1 MVKNSFIDLAV
12 VLRRRSRGEAD
23 RVVTVLTKR
32 YGKLQVVAK
41 GIRKNGARRSSHIEL
56 FNTVKV
62 QVIKGKAGF
71 ILGQTELVTDRS
83 RLKSDLKLM
92 RIAFSLVEV
101 IDRMTPAEEPHQE
114 LFDLLNRALSSV
126 SLDKWSEEDR
136 LTQAFAQKVLKLTGF
151 GIPKGVSDLH
161 EYIEELVESRLRSQ
175 EILKD

>member
-1 MVKNSFIDLAV
+1 M
-12 VLRRRSRGEAD
+12 RRRSRGEAD

-32 YGKLQVVAK
+32 HGKIQVIAK
-41 GIRKNGARRSSHIEL
+41 GVRKNGAKRGAHIEL
-56 FNTVKV
+56 FNT
-62 QVIKGKAGF
+62 IKAQIIEGKAGL
-71 ILGQTELVTDRS
+71 ILGQTELMAERS
-83 RLKSDLKLM
+83 GLKSDLKLM

-175 EILKD
+175 EVFKE